1 MIPVLAASTQRNI
14 GIVIAAL
21 AIGGFLVYWFFNWLQ
36 GREETGAELEL
47 AANRKP
53 YMSDDELETKKL
65 DLSLAAGLACLAI
78 IGVALPLYWLGEP
91 GRQEGREELNDV
103 TFVNRGEELY
113 AANCAQ
119 CHGTVDGPGG
129 VVDFVLVDDNGIFVE
144 NVQWKAPSMA
154 TVLYRFSKEEV
165 EYVLNFGRQNSPMP
179 AWGAPG
185 GGPLTSQQV
194 EEVIDYMASEQIP
207 LDEVRERVEAGLDP
221 TARTLVLRDDPT
233 LEGDEDAIDAAV
245 EELLA
250 EAETDP
256 AVLGRLLFNNEADA
270 GVYGCARCHTA
281 GWSYDASEIAKTN
294 PLVPEEVPGGGGFGP
309 SLVGGATLRQFD
321 DAEEQISFVEVGVI
335 EGQAYGNFG
344 QGDGGGQMPAF
355 GLCVG
360 DRISDE
366 RDSIVR
372 NDFCEAVLIEAD
384 RADLT
389 EEEFAALV
397 EETLAEHGGSGIL
410 TTEQIAA
417 IVAYERD
424 L

>member
-1 MIPVLAASTQRNI
+1 LITVLAASTQRNV
-14 GIVIAAL
+14 GAVIAAL

-36 GREETGAELEL
+36 GRGETGAELEL
-47 AANRKP
+47 ASNRKP

-65 DLSLAAGLACLAI
+65 DVSLAAGLACLAV
-78 IGVALPLYWLGEP
+78 IGISLPLYWLGEP
-91 GRQEGREELNDV
+91 GRHEGREELND
-103 TFVNRGEELY
+103 TISESRGEELY

-119 CHGTVDGPGG
+119 CHGTVDGAGG
-129 VVDFVLVDDNGIFVE
+129 LVDFVLVDDNGLFVE
-144 NVQWKAPSMA
+144 NVQWKAPALNTLM
-154 TVLYRFSKEEV
+154 YRFSKDEV
-165 EYVLNFGRQNSPMP
+165 TYVLNFGRQNSPMP

-194 EEVIDYMASEQIP
+194 EEVIDYITLEQVP
-207 LDEVRERVEAGLDP
+207 LAELREKVEAGLDD
-221 TARTLVLRDDPT
+221 TARVLVLRANPD
-233 LEGDEDAIDAAV
+233 LEGDEAAIDAAV
-245 EELLA
+245 AQMLA
-250 EAETDP
+250 AAEDDP
-256 AVLGRLLFNNEADA
+256 TVLGELLFNNEADA

-281 GWSYDASEIAKTN
+281 GWSYDATDLSVDN
-294 PLVPEEVPGGGGFGP
+294 PLVAPEVPGGGGFGP

-321 DAEEQISFVEVGVI
+321 TAEEQAGFIEVGVI

-366 RDSIVR
+366 RDIIVR
-372 NDFCEAVLIEAD
+372 NDFCETVLIEGEED
-384 RADLT
+384 MT
-389 EEEFAALV
+389 PEEFDAAV
-397 EETLAEHGGSGIL
+397 EAALAEHGGSGIL

-417 IVAYERD
+417 IVAYERG